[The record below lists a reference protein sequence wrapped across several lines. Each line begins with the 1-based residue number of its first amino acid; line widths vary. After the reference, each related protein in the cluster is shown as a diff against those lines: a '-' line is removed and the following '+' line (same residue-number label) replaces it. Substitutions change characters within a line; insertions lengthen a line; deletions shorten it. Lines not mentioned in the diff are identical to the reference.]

1 MKTRLIILSILII
14 SIAILLIS
22 DMDGLL
28 FIGNWFNALCE

>member
-1 MKTRLIILSILII
+1 VKTRLIILAVIILAV
-14 SIAILLIS
+14 AILAIS